1 MVICGKKEGVVMIK
15 IKRFQAGLLRSSP
28 QKRMEKFIEENNI
41 SRDQIVSITTDNTT
55 LSGISVPA
63 ITLTYDE

>member
-1 MVICGKKEGVVMIK
+1 MIK
-15 IKRFQAGLLRSSP
+15 IKRFQAGLLRSNP

-41 SRDQIVSITTDNTT
+41 TRDQIVSITTDNTT

-63 ITLTYDE
+63 VTLTYDE